1 MDKRDQVVANIAL
14 NLGVI
19 DPARLQQ
26 AVQLRPKHPKLP
38 FERLLTEARLIDA
51 AGYQRLAAA
60 FNQVLNQARAEA
72 AQAQAQG
79 QPRSQPFPT
88 PTGPPGGLQVPD
100 DDDDV
105 FDEPTMIVPDEDPED
120 GDFENGDIA
129 DGDLDDVFDE
139 PTMVVPDEDTG
150 VAILDVTSDDNVFD
164 EPTMVVADD
173 GSYGGYDDDQLT
185 IPDDDVFDQQTMV
198 VPDDSADPDDVFDE
212 PTMVV
217 PDDDVPVVEE
227 FDVYEQQTLVVPEE
241 SNEGLVLPMDE
252 DEILAQPTMI
262 VSEDEPPKA
271 LRNKPGALRM
281 PSDPSLR
288 LAGAGGPRPKGKSVQ
303 APGPLDREE
312 FQRRLKLRLGFEK
325 CSLGDYE
332 VHGEIARGAF
342 GVVLEVEAVGV
353 TGNLAKQRGYAGRMA
368 LKVAL
373 ENKTDPRETERFLH
387 ETRVQ
392 IRFDHPHIVR
402 IFDCGVEQGLT
413 YYSMELIR
421 GIESR
426 AHVLRHGPMPP
437 ILAARLAMETAEALA
452 YVHAQRIYHRDLK
465 PHNIMIDQSQKP
477 FRAVLIDFGL
487 VVESENGKD
496 KGLIVGTP
504 SYMPPEQAQPR
515 GGHGPINITTDI
527 YSLGATLFFLLTGR
541 APFTGRDPRKIIKQL
556 VANPPPDP
564 IALNP
569 NIPKSLSELV
579 LKCLE
584 KKQQDRYHSA
594 KLLAADLDKE
604 IKSGKMKLKAKSI
617 LGRFGLGGKKK

>member
-19 DPARLQQ
+19 DQARLQQ
-26 AVQLRPKHPKLP
+26 AVQLRAKHPQLP

-51 AGYQRLAAA
+51 EGYQRLAAA
-60 FNQVLNQARAEA
+60 FNQVLNQARTEA
-72 AQAQAQG
+72 AQAQAQARG
-79 QPRSQPFPT
+79 QVAPQSK
-88 PTGPPGGLQVPD
+88 PPAPPPQVAPGLQVP
-100 DDDDV
+100 DDDV
-105 FDEPTMIVPDEDPED
+105 FDEPTMVVPDDESYGEESDD
-120 GDFENGDIA
+120 D
-129 DGDLDDVFDE
+129 DDVFDE
-139 PTMVVPDEDTG
+139 PTMVVPDEEPYSESYAGAPAAG
-150 VAILDVTSDDNVFD
+150 VPVLDVTSDDNVFD
-164 EPTMVVADD
+164 EPTMVVPDD
-173 GSYGGYDDDQLT
+173 ESYGDDPLT
-185 IPDDDVFDQQTMV
+185 IPDEDVFDQQTMVVPDEDEDLDVFDQQTMV
-198 VPDDSADPDDVFDE
+198 VPDDESGEGDVFD
-212 PTMVV
+212 
-217 PDDDVPVVEE
+217 
-227 FDVYEQQTLVVPEE
+227 QQTLVVPEE
-241 SNEGLVLPMDE
+241 SGTGLALPMDE

-262 VSEDEPPKA
+262 VPDEAPPKA
-271 LRNKPGALRM
+271 VRNKPHELRL

-288 LAGAGGPRPKGKSVQ
+288 LATPSGPGPKGRKSVQ

-342 GVVLEVEAVGV
+342 GVVLEVIAVGM

-413 YYSMELIR
+413 YYSMELIQ
-421 GIESR
+421 GIEAR

-437 ILAARLAMETAEALA
+437 LLAARIAMETAEALA

-465 PHNIMIDQSQKP
+465 PHNIMIDQTQKP

-487 VVESENGKD
+487 VVESESGKD

-527 YSLGATLFFLLTGR
+527 YSLGATLFFLITGR

-569 NIPKSLSELV
+569 NIPKGLAEV
-579 LKCLE
+579 TLKCLE
-584 KKQQDRYHSA
+584 KKQEDRYHSA
-594 KLLAADLDKE
+594 KLLAADLEKE
-604 IKSGKMKLKAKSI
+604 IKAGKMKLKAKSF

>member
-19 DPARLQQ
+19 DQARLQQ
-26 AVQLRPKHPKLP
+26 AVQLRAKHPKLP

-51 AGYQRLAAA
+51 EGYQRLAAA

-79 QPRSQPFPT
+79 HSAPQPYPSA
-88 PTGPPGGLQVPD
+88 PPPQSAPPQAPLQGGGGLQVPD
-100 DDDDV
+100 D
-105 FDEPTMIVPDEDPED
+105 
-120 GDFENGDIA
+120 
-129 DGDLDDVFDE
+129 DDVFDE
-139 PTMVVPDEDTG
+139 PTMVVPDED
-150 VAILDVTSDDNVFD
+150 
-164 EPTMVVADD
+164 PADD
-173 GSYGGYDDDQLT
+173 
-185 IPDDDVFDQQTMV
+185 
-198 VPDDSADPDDVFDE
+198 DDVFDE

-217 PDDDVPVVEE
+217 PDDDSPAGYAAAGVPILDVASDDNVFDEPTMVVPDEGAYGDDQLTIPDE
-227 FDVYEQQTLVVPEE
+227 DVFDQQTMVVPDEDPDEDVFDQQTMVVPDDSGDELDVFDQQTLVVPED
-241 SNEGLVLPMDE
+241 SAVGPALPMDE

-262 VSEDEPPKA
+262 VSDEAPPKA
-271 LRNKPGALRM
+271 VRNKPGELRM

-288 LAGAGGPRPKGKSVQ
+288 LATPSGPRPKGGKSVQ

-342 GVVLEVEAVGV
+342 GVVLEVEAVGM

-413 YYSMELIR
+413 YYSMELIQ
-421 GIESR
+421 GIEAR

-437 ILAARLAMETAEALA
+437 LLAARIAMETAGALA

-487 VVESENGKD
+487 VVETESGKD

-527 YSLGATLFFLLTGR
+527 YSLGATLFFLITGR

-569 NIPKSLSELV
+569 NIPKGLAEIT

-594 KLLAADLDKE
+594 KLLAADLEKE
-604 IKSGKMKLKAKSI
+604 IKAGKMKLKAKSF

>member
-19 DPARLQQ
+19 DHARLQQ
-26 AVQLRPKHPKLP
+26 AVQLRGKHPKMP

-51 AGYQRLAAA
+51 EGYQRLAAA

-72 AQAQAQG
+72 AQAQARG
-79 QPRSQPFPT
+79 QAAAQPYPAGA
-88 PTGPPGGLQVPD
+88 PQAQQPPSGGLQ
-100 DDDDV
+100 
-105 FDEPTMIVPDEDPED
+105 IPDEDD
-120 GDFENGDIA
+120 G
-129 DGDLDDVFDE
+129 VFDE
-139 PTMVVPDEDTG
+139 PTMVVPDDEGDEEDVFDQPTMVVADEGPAPG
-150 VAILDVTSDDNVFD
+150 VPILDVASDDNVFD
-164 EPTMVVADD
+164 EPTMVVPDD
-173 GSYGGYDDDQLT
+173 GSYGDDQLT
-185 IPDDDVFDQQTMV
+185 IPDELDVFDQQTMVVPDEDEDLDVFDQQTMV
-198 VPDDSADPDDVFDE
+198 VPDDSGEGEVDVFD
-212 PTMVV
+212 
-217 PDDDVPVVEE
+217 
-227 FDVYEQQTLVVPEE
+227 QQTLVVPEE
-241 SNEGLVLPMDE
+241 SDVGLAIPMDE

-262 VSEDEPPKA
+262 VPDELEPAPTAK
-271 LRNKPGALRM
+271 RSKPGELRM

-288 LAGAGGPRPKGKSVQ
+288 LASSGRARPKGKSVQ

-413 YYSMELIR
+413 YYSMELIQ

-437 ILAARLAMETAEALA
+437 LLAARIAMETADALA
-452 YVHAQRIYHRDLK
+452 YVHGQRIYHRDLK

-487 VVESENGKD
+487 VVESESGKD

-556 VANPPPDP
+556 VVNPPPDP
-564 IALNP
+564 LALNP
-569 NIPKSLSELV
+569 NIPKGLAEIT

-584 KKQQDRYHSA
+584 KKQADRYHSA
-594 KLLAADLDKE
+594 KLLAADLEKE
-604 IKSGKMKLKAKSI
+604 IKSGKMKLKAKSF